1 MNPTT
6 AAPAAAL
13 PDLPVPKRAN
23 TVVKMS
29 QEAALKHTLQMIFM
43 GLCCLVPAY
52 FLWTSNNHGWAIF
65 LGIMGVVLT
74 ISAFTKKNLVASCPF
89 CSFEIYG
96 ILADKTKPQ
105 EMRCKQCYEYSVVQ
119 GGKIT
124 PMDPNTSSD
133 KPRFRS
139 PVFENAV
146 WPAGCVAC
154 GAPPTRRE
162 SLEDRSVNA
171 VGLAMGRVMVS
182 KASLSN
188 VPYCD
193 VHKNSI
199 ELIIRQD
206 KKMDLKWCS
215 LKMLRHYLA
224 LNRSKKSLGSRVTW
238 NA

>member
-1 MNPTT
+1 MDSASP
-6 AAPAAAL
+6 APAL
-13 PDLPVPKRAN
+13 PDLPVPRRAN

-29 QEAALKHTLQMIFM
+29 PQAAFKNSLQLILM
-43 GLCCLVPAY
+43 GLCCLVPAF

-65 LGIMGVVLT
+65 LGILGAALT
-74 ISAFTKKNLVASCPF
+74 ISAFTKKNLVGSCPY
-89 CSFEIYG
+89 CSFEIFG
-96 ILADKTKPQ
+96 ILPDKTRRQ
-105 EMRCKQCYEYSVVQ
+105 EKRCKQCYEYSVVQ
-119 GGKIT
+119 GGKIA

-133 KPRFRS
+133 KPRFLS
-139 PVFENAV
+139 PVFEGAV
-146 WPAGCVAC
+146 WPPGCVAC

-162 SLEDRSVNA
+162 SLEDRSVSA
-171 VGLAMGRVMVS
+171 VGLAVGRVRVS

-193 VHKNSI
+193 VHKNNL

-215 LKMLRHYLA
+215 LKMMRHYLA
-224 LNRSKKSLGSRVTW
+224 LNRSKKSLGSRVIW